1 VTRVVYD
8 ARTQGQREIAR
19 TAARAIDVL
28 LLLADRGG
36 AGLTVRDMS
45 TMLHAPRTSVADLL
59 KVLSARRFVSPS
71 AASGQWRLDF
81 RALQLANAYLQQFP
95 LRDAARTWMRDL
107 SNETGLPCQMAVLDD
122 NEIVYIERQD
132 ATRRSDLRIVT
143 DLGSRLP
150 AHCTA
155 LGKAVLAHMSKAEV
169 EELFGGLTP
178 WPVRTKNSISSFPRL
193 RDELNTVQR
202 RGYALDIEEAFSSLV
217 CAGAAILGAD
227 QRPEAAISLV
237 GLRSQLSMTDL
248 HALGVRVARA
258 AAEISAVRGA
268 ATPITRRSVNR
279 PRRSAAY
286 REANSARPTARRSRA
301 ALSR

>member
-8 ARTQGQREIAR
+8 ARTKGQREIAR

-36 AGLTVRDMS
+36 SGLTVREMS

-59 KVLSARRFVSPS
+59 KVLSVRRFVSPS

-81 RALQLANAYLQQFP
+81 RALQLANAYLHQFP

-107 SNETGLPCQMAVLDD
+107 SNETGLPCQMAVLDH

-155 LGKAVLAHMSKAEV
+155 LGKAVLAQMSKAEV
-169 EELFGGLTP
+169 EELYGGLTAL
-178 WPVRTKNSISSFPRL
+178 PVRTKNSIGSVHRL
-193 RDELNTVQR
+193 RDELSAIQR

-248 HALGVRVARA
+248 HALGVQVARA

-268 ATPITRRSVNR
+268 ATPITRRSVKG
-279 PRRSAAY
+279 PRRVAAH
-286 REANSARPTARRSRA
+286 RDANRATRKAAAATA
-301 ALSR
+301 